1 MFSGI
6 PFGSVLYVDA
16 AFASGWGTEQGTNP
30 DSVKSQTGY
39 IIEVMSC
46 PVIWCS
52 KLQPCIATSTMES
65 EYTALSMSLRAAIPL
80 LEVTNAINIGLSF
93 VKDRILT
100 FKATVHEDNMGALR
114 LAQLKPGRNT
124 PCSKFYALKLHWFCS
139 WLKPKAIEI
148 VHCPTKD
155 QKADFL
161 TKPLGPTLF
170 KACRLLSMGW

>member
-1 MFSGI
+1 
-6 PFGSVLYVDA
+6 
-16 AFASGWGTEQGTNP
+16 
-30 DSVKSQTGY
+30 
-39 IIEVMSC
+39 
-46 PVIWCS
+46 
-52 KLQPCIATSTMES
+52 MEI
-65 EYTALSMSLRAAIPL
+65 EYTTLSISLLVAILL
-80 LEVTNAINIGLSF
+80 LEVTNAINIGFSF
-93 VKDRILT
+93 VKDQILT

-114 LAQLKPGRNT
+114 LAQLEPGRNT
-124 PCSKFYALKLHWFCS
+124 PRSKFYALKLHWFRS